1 MASLKESEFSYFRSE
16 FDKTLRIY
24 FNEVGNLPWIPKD
37 LDFNIS
43 LLSCLVLMV
52 EREIEIKE
60 FSSAPPERY
69 NRDSFFEDM
78 ESIGISVDEDIKK
91 TFAMLITKEFIS
103 EVDGSLKPEDGSFG
117 IVNFLNR
124 SFPGMP
130 GINFLAYTVQTIEE
144 VRSQRKTLSEGKDAF
159 YQTLI
164 SRSPKGKEN
173 SIEASKPLKF
183 SEVKPGKH
191 AVSSKSLRDRL
202 SKLRKQSRKTT
213 NKETAFKKVEVKS
226 VFKAFDKAKEEP
238 TQVFSKDEAV
248 KEPEVI
254 PEENNLE
261 VNQPVETPVE
271 KVVENI
277 EPAVGSVEEPVEE
290 AVAPKPEQVEERAE
304 EKPEEK
310 SEEEIVETAKV
321 STEVPS
327 EELAAKDDL
336 PGEAA
341 PVKEEIKEEVKNQE
355 PAVEPEIVETSEK
368 TDVVTE
374 DVPDPVT
381 HKDPAPEAETPVA
394 PEVEKPEPVKVPP
407 EEPKEEIESEEDI
420 AKKISEFEHELA
432 MACPVC
438 NTGKIIESVTEK
450 GKDFYQCSNNLC
462 HFISWAKPFHFPC
475 PVCKNNFLVEN
486 VLPNGAKGLK
496 CPRATCDFQQ
506 EDQINPELKEKPKK
520 KKKLVRRVKR
530 KK

>member
-43 LLSCLVLMV
+43 FLSCLVLMV

-60 FSSAPPERY
+60 FSSSPPERY

-78 ESIGISVDEDIKK
+78 ESIGISVDEDLKK
-91 TFAMLITKEFIS
+91 TFEMLIIKEFIS
-103 EVDGSLKPEDGSFG
+103 EVDGSLKPEAGSFG
-117 IVNFLNR
+117 IINFLNR

-144 VRSQRKTLSEGKDAF
+144 VRTQRKTLSEGKDTF

-183 SEVKPGKH
+183 LDVKPGKH

-226 VFKAFDKAKEEP
+226 VFKAFDKSTEEP
-238 TQVFSKDEAV
+238 TKVFSKDEAV

-261 VNQPVETPVE
+261 VSESVE

-277 EPAVGSVEEPVEE
+277 EPAVESVEEPVEE
-290 AVAPKPEQVEERAE
+290 DVAPKPEQVEERAE
-304 EKPEEK
+304 EKTEEKPEEK
-310 SEEEIVETAKV
+310 IVKTAKE
-321 STEVPS
+321 SREVPS

-341 PVKEEIKEEVKNQE
+341 PVKEEIKGEEKKQE
-355 PAVEPEIVETSEK
+355 PAVEPEIVGTNEK
-368 TDVVTE
+368 TDVVTG
-374 DVPDPVT
+374 DVSDPVT
-381 HKDPAPEAETPVA
+381 HKDQAPEAETPAA
-394 PEVEKPEPVKVPP
+394 PDVKKTEPIKVPP

-420 AKKISEFEHELA
+420 AKKISQFEHELA

-438 NTGKIIESVTEK
+438 STGKIIESVTEK